1 MKIIYLHQYFTRPDM
16 SGGTRSFE
24 MARRFVAAGHEV
36 DIITSCQAPDRGSR
50 DWRHYTIDGID
61 VHEFPV
67 PYSNKM
73 RFWRRLSAFVT
84 FATKASFKA
93 GKLGG
98 DVVFATSTPL
108 TIAIPGA
115 WAARKLKVPMVFEV
129 RDLWPELPIAIG
141 ALKNPLL
148 KWLAH
153 KLERFAYSN
162 AARVVALSPG
172 MAEGVAAT
180 GYPTERIAVIPNSS
194 DIVQFQNPASSA
206 TETRDRLGIPR
217 DGALVVYAGT
227 IGEINGVT
235 YLCRVAEAMQAI
247 DPSVHFL
254 IVGDGKDRLLVEVT
268 ASGLNL
274 LNKTVHVRDPIAK
287 SEMPDVL
294 AAATVCTSLFVDL
307 EEMWNNSA
315 NKFFDGLAAGKPIAI
330 NYGGWQADLL
340 RRSGAGIVLDPRH
353 PDKAATRLACFIR
366 DARGLEN
373 AATASLDLAKS
384 RFDRD
389 ELAESLIQTLA
400 DAVAERQAPYAA
412 TVTAEAPHLGDHQC

>member
-1 MKIIYLHQYFTRPDM
+1 M
-16 SGGTRSFE
+16 SGGTRSYE

-36 DIITSCQAPDRGSR
+36 DIITSRQAPDSESR

-61 VHEFPV
+61 VHEYPV

-73 RFWRRLSAFVT
+73 RFWRRVSAFVA
-84 FATKASFKA
+84 FAVKAAFKA

-108 TIAIPGA
+108 TIAIPGV

-141 ALKNPLL
+141 ALRNPVL

-172 MAEGVAAT
+172 MATGVAAT
-180 GYPTERIAVIPNSS
+180 GYPPDRIAVIPNSS
-194 DIVQFQNPASSA
+194 DIAQFQCPTAPVA
-206 TETRDRLGIPR
+206 ETRERLGIPR

-235 YLCRVAEAMQAI
+235 YLCRVAEAMQKI
-247 DPSVHFL
+247 EPSVHFL

-274 LNKTVHVRDPIAK
+274 LNKTVHVRDPVAK
-287 SEMPDVL
+287 NEMPDVL
-294 AAATVCTSLFVDL
+294 SAATICTSLFVDL

-330 NYGGWQADLL
+330 NYGGWQAELL
-340 RRSGAGIVLDPRH
+340 RETGAGIVLDPSR
-353 PDKAATRLACFIR
+353 PEKAAMRLACFIR
-366 DARGLEN
+366 DASGLEN
-373 AATASLDLAKS
+373 AATASLELAKR
-384 RFDRD
+384 RFNRD
-389 ELAESLIQTLA
+389 ELAAALLQTLT
-400 DAVAERQAPYAA
+400 DAVSERQAAYPAA
-412 TVTAEAPHLGDHQC
+412 VTAEAQRLGDHQC

>member
-1 MKIIYLHQYFTRPDM
+1 MKIIYLHQYFTMPDM
-16 SGGTRSFE
+16 SGGTRSYE

-36 DIITSCQAPDRGSR
+36 NIITSCQAPDNESR
-50 DWRHYTIDGID
+50 AWRHYTIDGID

-73 RFWRRLSAFVT
+73 LFWRRVSAFVS
-84 FATKASFKA
+84 FAVKASFKA

-108 TIAIPGA
+108 TIAIPGV

-141 ALKNPLL
+141 ALRNPVL
-148 KWLAH
+148 KWLAR

-162 AARVVALSPG
+162 AARVIALSPG

-180 GYPTERIAVIPNSS
+180 GYPIDRIAVIPNSS
-194 DIVQFQNPASSA
+194 DIEQFQSPKSSA
-206 TETRDRLGIPR
+206 TETRDRLNIPR
-217 DGALVVYAGT
+217 DGPLIVYAGT

-235 YLCRVAEAMQAI
+235 YLCRVAEAMQKI
-247 DPSVHFL
+247 DPSVQFL

-287 SEMPDVL
+287 NEMPDVL
-294 AAATVCTSLFVDL
+294 AASTICTSLFVDL

-330 NYGGWQADLL
+330 NYGGWQAELL
-340 RRSGAGIVLDPRH
+340 RDFGAGIVLDPCQ
-353 PDKAATRLACFIR
+353 PDKAATRLACFIQDPMR
-366 DARGLEN
+366 LAN
-373 AATASLDLAKS
+373 AAKASLELANG

-389 ELAESLIQTLA
+389 QLAETLVQTLA
-400 DAVAERQAPYAA
+400 EAVAERQETCSTA
-412 TVTAEAPHLGDHQC
+412 VTTEAPRLGDHQC

>member
-1 MKIIYLHQYFTRPDM
+1 M
-16 SGGTRSFE
+16 SGGTRSYE

-36 DIITSCQAPDRGSR
+36 DIITSRQAPDSESR

-61 VHEFPV
+61 VHEYPV

-73 RFWRRLSAFVT
+73 RFWRRVSAFVA
-84 FATKASFKA
+84 FAVKASFKA

-108 TIAIPGA
+108 TIAIPGV

-141 ALKNPLL
+141 ALRNPVL

-172 MAEGVAAT
+172 MATGVAAT
-180 GYPTERIAVIPNSS
+180 GYPPDRIAVIPNSS
-194 DIVQFQNPASSA
+194 DIAQFQCPTAPVA
-206 TETRDRLGIPR
+206 ETRERLGIPR

-235 YLCRVAEAMQAI
+235 YLCRVAEAMQKI
-247 DPSVHFL
+247 EPSVHFL

-274 LNKTVHVRDPIAK
+274 LNKTVHVRDPVAK
-287 SEMPDVL
+287 NEMPDVL
-294 AAATVCTSLFVDL
+294 SAATICTSLFVDL

-330 NYGGWQADLL
+330 NYGGWQAELL
-340 RRSGAGIVLDPRH
+340 RETGAGIVLDPSR
-353 PDKAATRLACFIR
+353 PEKAAMRLACFIR
-366 DARGLEN
+366 DASGLEN
-373 AATASLDLAKS
+373 AATASLELAKR
-384 RFDRD
+384 RFNRD
-389 ELAESLIQTLA
+389 ELAEALLQTLT
-400 DAVAERQAPYAA
+400 DAVSERQAAYPVA
-412 TVTAEAPHLGDHQC
+412 VTAEAQRLGDHQC